1 MGGGGAYY
9 LSSPA
14 KGVELIRE
22 GGGGFNREFTIP
34 N

>member
-14 KGVELIRE
+14 KGVGLIRE
-22 GGGGFNREFTIP
+22 GGGVNREFTIP